1 MRITLLALLLVVP
14 AAAMAQPS
22 QTTDVNTMHSDDCAK
37 ARKAGKTCVLTID
50 DEDIEGGVPTAG
62 ETKIE
67 VLTFGTM
74 ASLIRLRRD
83 FIPEILKSA
92 EDID

>member
-1 MRITLLALLLVVP
+1 MRSFLIALLIAIPTTAL
-14 AAAMAQPS
+14 AQPS
-22 QTTDVNTMHSDDCAK
+22 KVADVTTMATDDCAK
-37 ARKAGKTCVLTID
+37 ARKAGKTCVLTIGE
-50 DEDIEGGVPTAG
+50 EDIEGGAPTAG

-74 ASLIRLRRD
+74 SSLIRLRRD

-92 EDID
+92 EVID